1 MTTFSA
7 EISDHESSDQTD
19 SNMGDNTH
27 TGGATTP
34 VPQDLVAV
42 IAGLQ
47 RQLQQMEDRR
57 IEDLRRLKEE
67 LTNPPREPLPQATI
81 EEIAPQ
87 PMADPVKRPRPKL
100 TDPEVFDGRNRS
112 LYRPF
117 RSKLRAKLEV
127 DKEALGT
134 AYDRM
139 WYAFG
144 RLTDGAAMQVL
155 PWMERFAKKGATESK
170 LDGMLDQM
178 DFIFLDRNLEEKAV
192 RDLASL
198 KQNNKPFTVFL
209 TEFNRLLMEA
219 DGHNWPENTKRSYLD
234 NALNREMN
242 TRLETVEKKNGFEDY
257 CRQLQQIADR
267 MEKNQLRYSRN
278 NNNHGNTRPYVPTGH
293 NKHTTTTSPVHLVN
307 TTRASSPPRDMDWEP
322 TTTTSARNQ
331 PRRVAKHVS
340 QEELE
345 RRRQERRCLRC
356 GDSTHFISHCPYD
369 SPKSSTRV
377 ACSHIHG
384 PELED
389 EEEQS
394 REQPKLG
401 KE

>member
-1 MTTFSA
+1 
-7 EISDHESSDQTD
+7 
-19 SNMGDNTH
+19 
-27 TGGATTP
+27 
-34 VPQDLVAV
+34 
-42 IAGLQ
+42 
-47 RQLQQMEDRR
+47 
-57 IEDLRRLKEE
+57 
-67 LTNPPREPLPQATI
+67 
-81 EEIAPQ
+81 
-87 PMADPVKRPRPKL
+87 MADPVRRPRPKL

-127 DKEALGT
+127 DKEALGN

-155 PWMERFAKKGATESK
+155 PWMERFAKKGATESQ

-278 NNNHGNTRPYVPTGH
+278 N
-293 NKHTTTTSPVHLVN
+293 KHTTSTSPAHPVN
-307 TTRASSPPRDMDWEP
+307 TTRASSPPQDMDWEP
-322 TTTTSARNQ
+322 TTTTSARSQ

-340 QEELE
+340 REEME

-369 SPKSSTRV
+369 SPRNSTRI
-377 ACSHIHG
+377 ARSHIHG

-389 EEEQS
+389 EEEQL